1 MKHEDI
7 HILNRI
13 KELEDNIFR
22 LSKVYST
29 LIDPIEKDNINNQIC
44 GDEMV
49 MNRLTRKLLKNYQYE
64 QEIKQLKTT
73 YNYNNN

>member
-7 HILNRI
+7 YILNRI

-49 MNRLTRKLLKNYQYE
+49 MNRLTRKLLKNYNYE
-64 QEIKQLKTT
+64 QEIRQPKIT

>member
-7 HILNRI
+7 YILNRI

-49 MNRLTRKLLKNYQYE
+49 MNRLTRKLLKNYNYE

>member
-7 HILNRI
+7 YILNRI

-44 GDEMV
+44 GDEIV
-49 MNRLTRKLLKNYQYE
+49 MNRLTRKLLKNYNYE
-64 QEIKQLKTT
+64 QEIRQPKIT
-73 YNYNNN
+73 YNYHNN